1 MAGAT
6 VTVAAVDDHEAIR
19 EGVHAR
25 LDRCQGVEVVAEAAT
40 VPELLAAL
48 DRRGAAADVVLLDLM
63 LGDGS
68 RPGDNVRRLVDRGSR
83 VIVYSSLAPT
93 ADLRAALA
101 AGALG
106 AVGKARPLSDLLEA
120 IMSAARGE
128 PLLTTEW
135 AAALDAAPTEQRPG
149 LSDRESEAL
158 QLYASGLGMKSAA
171 RRMGITLATYKE
183 YLLRVRRKYAHVDR
197 PAGTKLALYHR
208 AVEDGYLTADHPGPD
223 HVGGDHPAGPDG
235 TVAR

>member
-1 MAGAT
+1 MTGAT
-6 VTVAAVDDHEAIR
+6 VAVATVDDHEAIR
-19 EGVHAR
+19 EGLHAR
-25 LDRCQGVEVVAEAAT
+25 LNRCEGVEVVAGAAT
-40 VPELLAAL
+40 VADLLADV
-48 DRRGAAADVVLLDLM
+48 DRAGREVDVVLLDLM

-68 RPGDNVRRLVDRGSR
+68 APAGNVRRLLDRGSR

-106 AVGKARPLSDLLEA
+106 AIGKAQPLSDLLEA
-120 IMSAARGE
+120 IMSAARDE

-135 AAALDAAPTEQRPG
+135 AAALDAAPTDQRPA

-171 RRMGITLATYKE
+171 RRMGITLATYRE

-197 PAGTKLALYHR
+197 PAATKLALYHR
-208 AVEDGYLTADHPGPD
+208 AVEDGYLAEPGVGPGGTASP
-223 HVGGDHPAGPDG
+223 
-235 TVAR
+235 